1 MAKPLT
7 FRLNT
12 AKAWTSHVTGSS
24 KHDYDDDDD
33 VYYYI
38 GERLEQ
44 ENPTQDSRLPQCWQK
59 FKNTSG
65 DSGRTAPAK
74 TARARQS
81 SLSRNAGDRGGS
93 GERVLKNVGMAYRV
107 PALTAST

>member
-7 FRLNT
+7 C

-93 GERVLKNVGMAYRV
+93 GERVLKNVGMA
-107 PALTAST
+107 

>member
-7 FRLNT
+7 C

-24 KHDYDDDDD
+24 KHDDEDNDD

-38 GERLEQ
+38 GKRLEQ

-93 GERVLKNVGMAYRV
+93 GERVLKNVGMA
-107 PALTAST
+107 